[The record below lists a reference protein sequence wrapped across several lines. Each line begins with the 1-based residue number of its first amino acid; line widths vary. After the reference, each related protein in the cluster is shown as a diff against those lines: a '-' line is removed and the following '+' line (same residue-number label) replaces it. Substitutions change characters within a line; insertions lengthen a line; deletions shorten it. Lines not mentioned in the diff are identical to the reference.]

1 VSEREDRKESAKEAV
16 DAINAADAIDRMG
29 RSAPVDLE
37 RLGERV
43 RAELGQARGPA
54 LWRSLDELAGTPEFQ
69 EWLHREFP
77 RQASEWV
84 EPAGDGVSRRAFLA
98 LAGAS
103 LGLAGLT
110 GCTKQPLERIVPY
123 VRQPEEVVPGRPLYF
138 ASTHVHGGYGYGVIA
153 TSHTGRP
160 TKIEG
165 NPDHPASRGATD
177 VFAQASVLGL
187 YDPNRSQSIV
197 NLGRIRT
204 WGALVNEVSPLLKA
218 QQALGGVGVRI
229 LTGAVTS
236 PTFADQMK
244 TVLEK
249 YPKARWH
256 RWEPAAPHDERRAT
270 VAALGGPYER
280 VYDLTRAKVIVAL
293 DSDFLTQG
301 PGSLR
306 SSRDFARQR
315 QVRHSPTP
323 RPTMNRLYAVES
335 SPTNTGTLA
344 DHRLPLPP
352 EEVAAFAL
360 ALAAA
365 LGVPGAAGGGPLS
378 DRAQKLAAAAA
389 KDLEANAG
397 ACLVVA
403 DGCAPEA
410 VQVLALAMNEK
421 LGNVGK
427 TVTYIRPVEADPVDH
442 PRSLAELVADLH
454 AGKVEALFV
463 LGANPVYTAPAD
475 FGFAE
480 AYQKARLRVH
490 FGLYQ
495 DETAQ
500 LSQWHVPE
508 SHPLETW
515 SDARAFDGT
524 ASLVQPLI
532 EPLYQS
538 KSAHELLALFA
549 NQIDASAYD
558 VVHAYWVKNLPAP
571 ANPGGDP
578 EAAFRK
584 ALHDGVIPGTA
595 EPAASVKVNG
605 GAVQQAISTLSVAK
619 PDPNAITLLLRPDPT
634 VGDGRYAGNPWL
646 QELPKPMTKL
656 TWDNAL
662 VVGPAL
668 ARRLKLA
675 VEDVVEVAAHGRK
688 VKAAVWIQPG
698 HADRCATLHLGYGRW
713 SAGPVGNGR
722 GVNAYA
728 LRTAD
733 ALWAVAGASL
743 KKTGESFTL
752 ASTQNHHLL
761 ESGTEEIPTAERE
774 TMARRPVRTGTLA
787 AFERDPNL
795 VHEKPAEPQDVGA
808 EGAPA
813 NTEEEISLYPRWS
826 YNGYAWGMAIDLSV
840 CTGCSACVVACQA
853 ENNIPTVGK
862 DQVLKQRAMH
872 WLRIDRY
879 FEGDLDDPAVHHQPV
894 PCMQCENAPCELVCP
909 VAATTHSAEGL
920 NDMVYNRC
928 VGTRYC
934 SNNCPYKVRRF
945 NFLRYSNHN
954 VPVLKLRENPDVT
967 VRMRGVM
974 EKCTYCVQ
982 RINRAKIDAEVAGR
996 TVRPG
1001 DVQTACQQ
1009 ACPTEAIVFG
1019 DNNNPAWEST
1029 RRKAEPLNYA
1039 LLEELNTRPRTTYLA
1054 KLTNPNPDLPADL
1067 QGDLQGR
1074 TRA

>member
-1 VSEREDRKESAKEAV
+1 MSRD
-16 DAINAADAIDRMG
+16 AADAADTADDPVETGDAVDRMG
-29 RSAPVDLE
+29 RSTPVDLE
-37 RLGERV
+37 RV
-43 RAELGQARGPA
+43 REELRQAQGPA
-54 LWRSLDELAGTPEFQ
+54 MWRSLDELAGTPDFQ

-84 EPAGDGVSRRAFLA
+84 EPAADGVSRRAFLQ

-123 VRQPEEVVPGRPLYF
+123 VRQPEEIVPGRPLYF
-138 ASTHVHGGYGYGVIA
+138 ASTHVQGGYGYGVVA
-153 TSHTGRP
+153 ASHTGRP

-165 NPDHPASRGATD
+165 NPDHPASLGATD

-218 QQALGGVGVRI
+218 QQALGGLGVRI
-229 LTGAVTS
+229 LTGTVTS

-244 TVLEK
+244 AVLAQ

-256 RWEPAAPHDERRAT
+256 RWEPAAAHDEHRAT
-270 VAALGGPYER
+270 VAALGGPHDR
-280 VYDLTRAKVIVAL
+280 IYDLTKAKVILTL
-293 DSDFLTQG
+293 DSDFLTHG

-306 SSRDFARQR
+306 YSRDFSRGR
-315 QVRHSPTP
+315 QVRAKNLV
-323 RPTMNRLYAVES
+323 MNRLYAVES
-335 SPTNTGTLA
+335 TPTNTGTLA

-352 EEVAAFAL
+352 DEVAAFAL

-365 LGVPGAAGGGPLS
+365 LGVAAGATGGAPLS
-378 DRAQKLAAAAA
+378 DRAQKLVAAVA
-389 KDLEANAG
+389 KDLQANAG
-397 ACLVVA
+397 SCLVVA
-403 DGCAPEA
+403 DGYAPQA
-410 VQVLALAMNEK
+410 VQVLAFAMNEK

-427 TVTYIRPVEADPVDH
+427 TVSYIRAVEADPVDH
-442 PRSLAELVADLH
+442 LQSIEELVIDLN

-463 LGANPVYTAPAD
+463 LGGNPVYTAPAD
-475 FGFAE
+475 LGFAE
-480 AYQKARLRVH
+480 AFQKARFRVH
-490 FGLYQ
+490 LGHYQ

-508 SHPLETW
+508 SHLLESW
-515 SDARAFDGT
+515 SDARAWDGT

-532 EPLYQS
+532 EPLYES
-538 KSAHELLALFA
+538 KSAHEFLALFA
-549 NQIDASAYD
+549 NQIDATAYD
-558 VVHAYWVKNLPAP
+558 VVHAYWVKNLPSK
-571 ANPGGDP
+571 GSDP

-584 ALHDGVIPGTA
+584 ALHDGVILGTA
-595 EPAASVKVNG
+595 EPVLPPGTAAVNG
-605 GAVQQAISTLSVAK
+605 GAVQQAIAAISGAK
-619 PDPNAITLLLRPDPT
+619 PDPQAITLLLRPDPT
-634 VGDGRYAGNPWL
+634 VHDGRYAGNPWL

-662 VVGPAL
+662 VIAPAL
-668 ARRLKLA
+668 ARRLKLQ
-675 VEDVVEVAAHGRK
+675 VEDVVEVSARGRK

-698 HADRCATLHLGYGRW
+698 HADRSATLHLGYGRW
-713 SAGPVGNGR
+713 SAGPVCNAR
-722 GVNAYA
+722 GFNAYT
-728 LRTAD
+728 LRTSD
-733 ALWAVAGASL
+733 ALWMVPGIGI
-743 KKTGESFTL
+743 KGTGDTFTL

-774 TMARRPVRTGTLA
+774 TVARQPVRTGTLA
-787 AFERDPNL
+787 AFQKNPRL
-795 VHEKPAEPQDVGA
+795 VHEKPGEPAEL
-808 EGAPA
+808 
-813 NTEEEISLYPRWS
+813 EEPLSLYPPWDYS
-826 YNGYAWGMAIDLSV
+826 KGYAWGMAIDLNV

-862 DQVLKQRAMH
+862 EQVLKQRAMH

-945 NFLRYSNHN
+945 NFRRYSNHD
-954 VPVLKLRENPDVT
+954 VPVLKLMENPDVT

-982 RINRAKIDAEVAGR
+982 RINRAKIDTEVAGR
-996 TVRPG
+996 KVVPG

-1019 DNNNPAWEST
+1019 DNNNPAWESS
-1029 RRKAEPLNYA
+1029 RRKTDPLNYA

-1054 KLTNPNPDLPADL
+1054 KLKNPNPELPDATPN
-1067 QGDLQGR
+1067 GK
-1074 TRA
+1074 RA

>member
-1 VSEREDRKESAKEAV
+1 MNESDDQKPGPPTEATDAIGRMGQSTPIDLEAV
-16 DAINAADAIDRMG
+16 QEK
-29 RSAPVDLE
+29 L
-37 RLGERV
+37 
-43 RAELGQARGPA
+43 RAEPGPA
-54 LWRSLDELAGTPEFQ
+54 MWRSLDELAGTPDFQ

-84 EPAGDGVSRRAFLA
+84 EPADDGVSRRAFLQ
-98 LAGAS
+98 LAGGS

-110 GCTKQPLERIVPY
+110 ACTKQPLERIVPY
-123 VRQPEEVVPGRPLYF
+123 VRQPEEIVPGKPLYF
-138 ASTHVHGGYGYGVIA
+138 ASTHVHGGYGYGVLA

-165 NPDHPASRGATD
+165 NPDHPASLGATD
-177 VFAQASVLGL
+177 VFAQASVLDL
-187 YDPNRSQSIV
+187 YDPNRSQAIV

-204 WGALVNEVSPLLKA
+204 WGAFVNEASPLLKA
-218 QQALGGVGVRI
+218 QQALGGEGVRI
-229 LTGAVTS
+229 LTGTVTS

-244 TVLEK
+244 TILAQ

-256 RWEPAAPHDERRAT
+256 RWEPAAAHDEYRAA
-270 VAALGGPYER
+270 VAALGGPHDR
-280 VYDLTRAKVIVAL
+280 IYDLTQAKVIL
-293 DSDFLTQG
+293 SLGSDFLTQG

-306 SSRDFARQR
+306 YSRDFSRGR
-315 QVRHSPTP
+315 QVRAK
-323 RPTMNRLYAVES
+323 RPVMNRLYAVES
-335 SPTNTGTLA
+335 MPTNTGTLA

-352 EEVAAFAL
+352 DEVAGFAL

-365 LGVPGAAGGGPLS
+365 LGVASGAPAAPLS
-378 DRAQKLAAAAA
+378 PRAQQLVAAVA
-389 KDLEANAG
+389 KDLQANPG
-397 ACLVVA
+397 ASLVVA
-403 DGCAPEA
+403 DGYAPQA

-427 TVTYIRPVEADPVDH
+427 TVRYIRPVEADPVDH
-442 PRSLAELVADLH
+442 LRSIQELVIDLN

-463 LGANPVYTAPAD
+463 LGGNPVYTAPAD
-475 FGFAE
+475 LGFAA

-490 FGLYQ
+490 HGLYQ

-500 LSQWHVPE
+500 LSQWHIPE
-508 SHPLETW
+508 AHPLETW

-532 EPLYQS
+532 EPLYES
-538 KSAHELLALFA
+538 KSAHELLGLFA

-558 VVHAYWVKNLPAP
+558 IVHAYWQKNLHA
-571 ANPGGDP
+571 AGAAGGDP

-584 ALHDGVIPGTA
+584 ALHDGLIPGTA
-595 EPAASVKVNG
+595 EPAVTAAVNG
-605 GAVQQAISTLSVAK
+605 GAVAQAAASISGAK
-619 PDPNAITLLLRPDPT
+619 PDPQAITLLFRPDPT
-634 VGDGRYAGNPWL
+634 VYDGRYAGNPWL
-646 QELPKPMTKL
+646 QELPNPMTKL
-656 TWDNAL
+656 VWDNAL

-668 ARRLKLA
+668 ARRLK
-675 VEDVVEVAAHGRK
+675 VQIEDVVEVSIRGRK
-688 VKAAVWIQPG
+688 VKAAVWVQPG
-698 HADRCATLHLGYGRW
+698 HADRSATLHLGYGRW

-728 LRTAD
+728 LRTTD
-733 ALWAVAGASL
+733 ALWAVAGIGL
-743 KKTGESFTL
+743 KRTGDTFNL

-761 ESGTEEIPTAERE
+761 ESGTDEMPTAEKE
-774 TMARRPVRTGTLA
+774 VMARRPVRTGTLPD
-787 AFERDPNL
+787 FLKDPNL
-795 VHEKPAEPQDVGA
+795 VHEKPGLPKTPETTGA
-808 EGAPA
+808 EDL
-813 NTEEEISLYPRWS
+813 TLYPR
-826 YNGYAWGMAIDLSV
+826 YEYKGYAWGMAIDLNV

-862 DQVLKQRAMH
+862 EQVLKQRAMH

-879 FEGDLDDPAVHHQPV
+879 FEGDPDDPQVHHQPV

-909 VAATTHSAEGL
+909 VAATVHSAEGL

-945 NFLRYSNHN
+945 NFLRYSNHD

-982 RINRAKIDAEVAGR
+982 RINRAKIDTEVAGR
-996 TVRPG
+996 TVVPG
-1001 DVQTACQQ
+1001 DVQTACAQ

-1029 RRKAEPLNYA
+1029 KRKADPLNYA

-1054 KLTNPNPDLPADL
+1054 KLRNPNPDLLGATPE
-1067 QGDLQGR
+1067 GKR
-1074 TRA
+1074 I